1 MLSCYFHNLIH
12 INKNIQIEFEI
23 GLLLKEQSP
32 RQDISYFLIKISH
45 CIL

>member
-1 MLSCYFHNLIH
+1 MLSCCFPNLIH

-23 GLLLKEQSP
+23 GLLLIEQSP
-32 RQDISYFLIKISH
+32 GQDISYFLIKISN